1 MSLWPALLIF
11 GAGVVT
17 GMALAF
23 LIAVLYNL
31 EERTAD
37 GETDPYQSRPRK
49 RRSQDTDNWRH

>member
-17 GMALAF
+17 GMLLAF

-37 GETDPYQSRPRK
+37 GETDPYQSRPSRQS
-49 RRSQDTDNWRH
+49 RPPRDNWRH